1 MTLSSAL
8 LYHFYVNSSFSLSP
22 MDNPTVSDQTPVVT
36 PSGYSPS
43 VPITLYRE
51 ITAELQN
58 SKSTI
63 NSLKAQNQELL
74 QQNQQ
79 LRRELNNVIQATVQ
93 LQAAVH
99 SAQKLNITEGSISAI
114 AANISQPSTEQ
125 SIKVPKILSAPT
137 SVQSESIP
145 QPPQRMY
152 SDAAV
157 SLPNT
162 QEPVSPEISEQLFT
176 EQTEG
181 YLRPNSDSRR
191 PELNGWWLIVSILLI
206 VFAAFGAGY
215 WIVRPILQQR

>member
-1 MTLSSAL
+1 
-8 LYHFYVNSSFSLSP
+8 

-36 PSGYSPS
+36 PGGYSPS

-63 NSLKAQNQELL
+63 NSLQAQNQELL

-79 LRRELNNVIQATVQ
+79 LRRELNNVIQATVK
-93 LQAAVH
+93 LQTAIN
-99 SAQKLNITEGSISAI
+99 SAQKLNLTEGSLSAI
-114 AANISQPSTEQ
+114 AANVSQHSGEQ
-125 SIKVPKILSAPT
+125 SIKVPKILSAPS
-137 SVQSESIP
+137 SVKLESIP
-145 QPPQRMY
+145 QPPQRTQEGV
-152 SDAAV
+152 SV

-162 QEPVSPEISEQLFT
+162 KQAISPEMSEKLFT
-176 EQTEG
+176 EKTEG
-181 YLRPNSDSRR
+181 YLRSSSDSQR